1 MCYAGIRLET
11 SHRYLVRRLIANIP
25 MKDYIENSL
34 RSFPSHQIIKSI
46 LLSCTSISTV
56 PHCLSIATTVIRR
69 HDGGSITAIH
79 ASSVRKLHE
88 VNGKTADLGCTHL
101 TINSLNYMVRIE
113 VGASFDKN
121 TSKFFTVPS
130 GLLTRRSISFKERL
144 SKVPNVEVNVLSLP
158 NYDPNTFELYLRLVY
173 NNQVPN
179 IPGPLPYDIIRKE
192 QVRFAKLYVLCW
204 KLQDVHGKNCAL
216 QVLRESIYRMWG
228 TDNWTS
234 PGFSVV
240 ETIYS
245 GTVPGA
251 QTRQLLLDV
260 FCYDVDGARFVDDIS
275 KYPVEFLRDLGILYT
290 MRFPP
295 GSKRQGQNPARML
308 GALPYLEEEGV
319 AVSNLDSEDD
329 NGVDVVS
336 EA

>member
-130 GLLTRRSISFKERL
+130 GLLTRRSISLRNGSPRCPMLKLTSCPSPTTIQIPSNSTSVSCTTTKF
-144 SKVPNVEVNVLSLP
+144 PTSLAR
-158 NYDPNTFELYLRLVY
+158 YL
-173 NNQVPN
+173 
-179 IPGPLPYDIIRKE
+179 
-192 QVRFAKLYVLCW
+192 
-204 KLQDVHGKNCAL
+204 
-216 QVLRESIYRMWG
+216 
-228 TDNWTS
+228 TT
-234 PGFSVV
+234 
-240 ETIYS
+240 
-245 GTVPGA
+245 
-251 QTRQLLLDV
+251 
-260 FCYDVDGARFVDDIS
+260 
-275 KYPVEFLRDLGILYT
+275 
-290 MRFPP
+290 
-295 GSKRQGQNPARML
+295 
-308 GALPYLEEEGV
+308 
-319 AVSNLDSEDD
+319 
-329 NGVDVVS
+329 
-336 EA
+336 